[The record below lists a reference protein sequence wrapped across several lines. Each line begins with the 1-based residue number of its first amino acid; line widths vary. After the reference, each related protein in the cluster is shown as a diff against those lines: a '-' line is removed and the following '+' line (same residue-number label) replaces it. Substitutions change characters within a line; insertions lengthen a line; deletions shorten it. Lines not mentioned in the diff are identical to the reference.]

1 MQTTTFARVLSI
13 LGGIG
18 LIGVAG
24 YVNVLHTASFDM
36 QIVVGALAAG
46 TALAAWVFSSMW
58 KDRPGLASLALV
70 GVIAGELYGFVA
82 TSERLLFARDH
93 RQATV
98 ATSNQVWV
106 QRKEA
111 LEYAVSAAKTECAS
125 GRGPRCA
132 AAEAKVDSARTVL
145 AGTQVPVEPNRL
157 AAILG
162 WNPVLVDLIPTLAG
176 SVALNLLGFVM
187 MTFGHA
193 NRRVEQPKVSAPVP
207 APHGGNVV
215 EFAAHPV
222 IVALRQGAA
231 ESNDELADR
240 LGESKGEASKKRGEV
255 RDLLIEQKIGRRTV
269 IDLKPEIRRALG

>member
-1 MQTTTFARVLSI
+1 MQTTTFARVLST

-58 KDRPGLASLALV
+58 QLRPGLASLALI

-98 ATSNQVWV
+98 AMSNQTWV

-111 LEYAVSAAKTECAS
+111 LDYAVSAAKTECTS

-215 EFAAHPV
+215 DHPV
-222 IVALRQGAA
+222 LTALRKAGRPLT
-231 ESNDELADR
+231 NDELAAAM
-240 LGESKGEASKKRGEV
+240 GVTKGEATKRRQEIAERLV
-255 RDLLIEQKIGRRTV
+255 EKREGRYLMVAAR
-269 IDLKPEIRRALG
+269 

>member
-1 MQTTTFARVLSI
+1 MKPTLFARCLSI

-24 YVNVLHTASFDM
+24 YVNVLHTPSLDM

-58 KDRPGLASLALV
+58 QHRPGLALLALV
-70 GVIAGELYGFVA
+70 GVMAGELYGFVA

-106 QRKEA
+106 QRKDA
-111 LEYAVSAAKTECAS
+111 LDYAISAAKTECAS

-132 AAEAKVDSARTVL
+132 AAEVKVDQARSTL
-145 AGTQVPVEPNRL
+145 AGTSVPVEPNRL
-157 AAILG
+157 AAILD
-162 WNPVLVDLIPTLAG
+162 WNPLIVDLVPTLAG

-187 MTFGHA
+187 MAFGHA
-193 NRRVEQPKVSAPVP
+193 TRRAEPAPKVSASIP
-207 APHGGNVV
+207 ATHGGNVV
-215 EFAAHPV
+215 EFADHPV
-222 IVALRQGAA
+222 VRALRHGAA
-231 ESNDELADR
+231 DSNDELAHR
-240 LGESKGEASKKRGEV
+240 LGESKGEASKKRNEV

-269 IDLKPEIRRALG
+269 IDL